1 MEKLKRWAIVLSLI
15 TIIYNLFEGGVS
27 VFFGTKDQTLA
38 LLGFGVDSFVEVISG
53 IGVLHMLLRMN
64 SNGTLLRNKFE
75 KLALRITG
83 FGFYLLTL
91 GLIVGSIINIIEK
104 IKPNT
109 TVPGLI
115 ISIISLLTMYWLMNS
130 KLSVGEKLHSDA
142 IIADARCTKT
152 CFYLSLILLAASLLY
167 ELIGIGYVDVLG
179 SLGIAY
185 FSFTEGKESLEKA
198 NSDKVECCD

>member
-1 MEKLKRWAIVLSLI
+1 MEKLKRWAIILSLI
-15 TIIYNLFEGGVS
+15 TIVYNLFEGGVS

-53 IGVLHMLLRMN
+53 IGVLHMLLRIN
-64 SNGTLLRNKFE
+64 ANETLLRNRFE

-104 IKPNT
+104 VKPNT

-115 ISIISLLTMYWLMNS
+115 ISVISLLTMYWLMKS

-142 IIADARCTKT
+142 IIADANCTKT

-167 ELIGIGYVDVLG
+167 ELTGIGYVDILG

-198 NSDKVECCD
+198 NSDKVGCCD